1 MLRKQLPLE
10 SSPVLLGTAFSLGL
24 ASPGYE
30 AQGYE
35 FLTVVSGKSMILP
48 LNSLG

>member
-1 MLRKQLPLE
+1 MLGKRLPLE

-24 ASPGYE
+24 ASPEYE

-35 FLTVVSGKSMILP
+35 FLTVVAGKSMILP